1 MTYEEMMQDIG
12 TNEIKT
18 VLLTDENSTLM
29 SLTNIEEQTVVFLVY
44 KKGRQWAEECST
56 LLKAMHVWNEAP

>member
-18 VLLTDENSTLM
+18 ILLTDENNTLM

-44 KKGRQWAEECST
+44 KKSRHFAEECST
-56 LLKAMHVWNEAP
+56 LLKAMHVWNE